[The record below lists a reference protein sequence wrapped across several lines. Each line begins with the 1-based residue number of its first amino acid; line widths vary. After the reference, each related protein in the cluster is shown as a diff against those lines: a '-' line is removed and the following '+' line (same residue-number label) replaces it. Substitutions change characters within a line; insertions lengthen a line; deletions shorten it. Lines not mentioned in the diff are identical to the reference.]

1 MDEVLNYSRRVLLC
15 VTGLTPQV
23 VTETLYALFHNAPNE
38 LPTEI
43 HLITTANGRN
53 RARRD
58 LLDPIDG
65 KFHQFC
71 KEFNIVNKIDFQ
83 AKNIHVIRGRYD
95 EELPDIR
102 TPQENECA
110 ADLIMK
116 IVRDFCVDSQLQL
129 HVSIAGGRKSM
140 GFLVGYA
147 LSIYGREQDKLS
159 HVLTSE
165 PFENNKDF
173 FYPSK
178 LANPIYAQDGSAL
191 DPMQAQVAL
200 AEIPLVKL
208 RTGLTQEFL
217 NSNVSYSET
226 IALAQ
231 KYIAPTVSL
240 RFDTKV
246 NTVYLDGDKAMK
258 LPNTLFAVYFWFA
271 RLQKANAL
279 PYTPLKESD
288 VEDFLT
294 LVRKLYGKDSN
305 TVEKLEKAFKKDPL
319 ENFKTY
325 IGEKRTRINT
335 RVMTKVGVDRASHY
349 RITSNN
355 KRNRELKYTLN
366 IAAEQIELA

>member
-1 MDEVLNYSRRVLLC
+1 MDEVIKYPRRVLLC

-23 VTETLYALFHNAPNE
+23 VTETLYALFHGNENE

-58 LLDPIDG
+58 LLDPVDG

-71 KEFNIVNKIDFQ
+71 KEFNVDNRISFQ
-83 AKNIHVIRGRYD
+83 TKNIHVIRDQYD

-116 IVRDFCVDSQLQL
+116 LVRDFCFDSQSQL

-178 LANPIYAQDGSAL
+178 LANPIYGLDGSAL
-191 DPMQAQVAL
+191 DPLQAQVSL

-217 NSNVSYSET
+217 NTDVSYSET
-226 IALAQ
+226 IAMAQ

-240 RFDTKV
+240 RFDSKSNKV
-246 NTVYLDGDKAMK
+246 YMDGNKAIE
-258 LPNTLFAVYFWFA
+258 LPNTLFAIYYWFA
-271 RLQKANAL
+271 KLHKSNAL
-279 PYTPLKESD
+279 PYTPMNESEI
-288 VEDFLT
+288 EDFL
-294 LVRKLYGKDSN
+294 LVVRKLYGRDSN
-305 TVEKLEKAFKKDPL
+305 TVETLEKSIKGLDDFKK
-319 ENFKTY
+319 Y
-325 IGEKRTRINT
+325 VGEKRTRINKKIEI
-335 RVMTKVGVDRASHY
+335 KVGGDRARYY
-349 RITSNN
+349 RIASNN
-355 KRNRELKYTLN
+355 KRNRELKYYFTIDSKL
-366 IAAEQIELA
+366 IELS